1 MHMEI
6 ILALFRISLWP
17 FKDDPFF
24 SKCICSRIGTILE
37 NWLPLILKNELV
49 HTDPPLNNSASTWHT
64 DISWVAGLADSSWPL

>member
-24 SKCICSRIGTILE
+24 FQVYLLE
-37 NWLPLILKNELV
+37 NWNNLGELV
-49 HTDPPLNNSASTWHT
+49 TIDFEK
-64 DISWVAGLADSSWPL
+64 